1 MIHYRTGKSM
11 LLLPVNEQLKNLQ
24 SWQQS
29 VFCMA
34 LAQHSLLHFQL
45 FSEAIESKHA
55 QTIETVNQLFW
66 EKMTVKGAKINF
78 AIQQDRFEEIIPD
91 ARKFDFYGVYP
102 ALDHCVIVSCA
113 FNSFLTESS
122 DEAFNAS
129 QTSFATIASFIELQN
144 GTEVDQKSLVE
155 LPLIQSELAFQ
166 QKLLEKLDNQ
176 RSPELIKSIRQFVLD
191 LGMTNLGIAF
201 ND

>member
-1 MIHYRTGKSM
+1 M
-11 LLLPVNEQLKNLQ
+11 LLLPINEQLKNLQ

-34 LAQHSLLHFQL
+34 LAQHSILHFHL
-45 FSEAIESKHA
+45 FSEAIESEHA
-55 QTIETVNQLFW
+55 LTIDTVNQLFW

-102 ALDHCVIVSCA
+102 ALDHCVILSCA

-144 GTEVDQKSLVE
+144 GAEVDEDTLVE

-166 QKLLEKLDNQ
+166 QLLLEKLANQ
-176 RSPELIKSIRQFVLD
+176 RSPELIKSIRQFVVD
-191 LGMTNLGIAF
+191 FGVTNLGIAL

>member
-1 MIHYRTGKSM
+1 M
-11 LLLPVNEQLKNLQ
+11 LLLPINEQLKNLQ

-34 LAQHSLLHFQL
+34 LAQHSILHFHL
-45 FSEAIESKHA
+45 FSEAIESEHA
-55 QTIETVNQLFW
+55 LTIDTVNQLFW

-102 ALDHCVIVSCA
+102 ALDHCVILSCA

-144 GTEVDQKSLVE
+144 GAEVDEDTLVE

-166 QKLLEKLDNQ
+166 QLLLEKLANQ
-176 RSPELIKSIRQFVLD
+176 RSLLSI
-191 LGMTNLGIAF
+191 LG
-201 ND
+201 

>member
-1 MIHYRTGKSM
+1 M
-11 LLLPVNEQLKNLQ
+11 LLLPINEQLKNLQ

-34 LAQHSLLHFQL
+34 LAQHSILHFHL
-45 FSEAIESKHA
+45 FSEAVESEHA
-55 QTIETVNQLFW
+55 QSIDTVNQLFW

-91 ARKFDFYGVYP
+91 AREYDFYGVYP
-102 ALDHCVIVSCA
+102 ALDHCVILSCA

-144 GTEVDQKSLVE
+144 GTEVDENTLVE

-166 QKLLEKLDNQ
+166 QTLLEKLDNQ
-176 RSPELIKSIRQFVLD
+176 RSPELIKSIRQFVID
-191 LGMTNLGIAF
+191 YGVTNLGIAL

>member
-1 MIHYRTGKSM
+1 M
-11 LLLPVNEQLKNLQ
+11 LLLPINEQLKNLQ

-34 LAQHSLLHFQL
+34 LAQHSILHFHL

-55 QTIETVNQLFW
+55 QTIDTVNQLFW

-91 ARKFDFYGVYP
+91 AREYDFYGVYP
-102 ALDHCVIVSCA
+102 ALDHCVILSCA
-113 FNSFLTESS
+113 FNSFLTDSS

-144 GTEVDQKSLVE
+144 DTEVDENTLVE
-155 LPLIQSELAFQ
+155 LPLIQAELAFQ
-166 QKLLEKLDNQ
+166 QMLLQKLDNQ
-176 RSPELIKSIRQFVLD
+176 RSPELIKSIRQFVVD
-191 LGMTNLGIAF
+191 FGVTNLGIAL
-201 ND
+201 NE

>member
-1 MIHYRTGKSM
+1 M
-11 LLLPVNEQLKNLQ
+11 LLLPINEQLKNLQ

-34 LAQHSLLHFQL
+34 LAQHTILHFHL
-45 FSEAIESKHA
+45 FCEAVESRDGE
-55 QTIETVNQLFW
+55 TINNINQLFW

-78 AIQQDRFEEIIPD
+78 TIQQEHFEEIIPD
-91 ARKFDFYGVYP
+91 AREFDFYGVYP
-102 ALDHCVIVSCA
+102 AIDHCVIMSCA
-113 FNSFLTESS
+113 FNSFLSKS
-122 DEAFNAS
+122 KDEALNAS

-144 GTEVDQKSLVE
+144 GSEIDENALRQE
-155 LPLIQSELAFQ
+155 PLFQEQLKFQ
-166 QKLLEKLDNQ
+166 QTILEKLNNE

-191 LGMTNLGIAF
+191 FGTTNLGISL

>member
-1 MIHYRTGKSM
+1 M
-11 LLLPVNEQLKNLQ
+11 LLLPINEQLKNLQ

-34 LAQHSLLHFQL
+34 LAQHSILHFHL
-45 FSEAIESKHA
+45 FSEAIESEHA
-55 QTIETVNQLFW
+55 QTIDTVNQLFW

-91 ARKFDFYGVYP
+91 AREYDFYGVYP
-102 ALDHCVIVSCA
+102 ALDHCVILSCA
-113 FNSFLTESS
+113 FNSFLTDSS

-144 GTEVDQKSLVE
+144 GAEVDENTLIE
-155 LPLIQSELAFQ
+155 LPLIQTELAFQ
-166 QKLLEKLDNQ
+166 QSLLEKLDNQ
-176 RSPELIKSIRQFVLD
+176 RSPELIKSIRKFVVD
-191 LGMTNLGIAF
+191 FGVTNLGIAL

>member
-1 MIHYRTGKSM
+1 M
-11 LLLPVNEQLKNLQ
+11 LLLPINEQLKNLQ

-34 LAQHSLLHFQL
+34 LAQHSLLHFHL
-45 FSEAIESKHA
+45 FSEAIKSEHG
-55 QTIETVNQLFW
+55 QTIDTLNQLFW

-78 AIQQDRFEEIIPD
+78 AIQQDRFEDIIPD
-91 ARKFDFYGVYP
+91 TREFDFYGVYP
-102 ALDHCVIVSCA
+102 ALDHCVILSCA
-113 FNSFLTESS
+113 FNSFLTESK

-144 GTEVDQKSLVE
+144 DGEVDELSLTE
-155 LPLIQSELAFQ
+155 LPLIQSELVFQ
-166 QKLLEKLDNQ
+166 QTLLEKLDNQ

-191 LGMTNLGIAF
+191 LGITNLGIAL

>member
-1 MIHYRTGKSM
+1 M
-11 LLLPVNEQLKNLQ
+11 LLLPINEQLKNLQ

-34 LAQHSLLHFQL
+34 LAQHSILHFHL
-45 FSEAIESKHA
+45 FSEAIESEHA
-55 QTIETVNQLFW
+55 QTIDAMNQLFW

-91 ARKFDFYGVYP
+91 AREFDFYGVYP
-102 ALDHCVIVSCA
+102 ALDHCVILSCA

-129 QTSFATIASFIELQN
+129 QTSFATIASFIELQS
-144 GTEVDQKSLVE
+144 GTEVDESTLME
-155 LPLIQSELAFQ
+155 EELIQSELTFQ
-166 QKLLEKLDNQ
+166 KMLLQKLDNQ
-176 RSPELIKSIRQFVLD
+176 RSPELIKSIKQFVVD
-191 LGMTNLGIAF
+191 FGVTNLGIAY